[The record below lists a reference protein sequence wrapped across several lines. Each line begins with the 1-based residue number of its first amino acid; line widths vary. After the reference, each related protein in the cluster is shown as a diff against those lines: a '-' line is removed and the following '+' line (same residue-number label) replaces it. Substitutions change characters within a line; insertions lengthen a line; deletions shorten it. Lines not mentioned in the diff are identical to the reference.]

1 MGRIRTTFVKA
12 LGVKVYNKHKDKFT
26 NDFQKNK
33 KSLEEVAEFNSKK
46 LKNVVAGYIT
56 KLFKTEESKNK

>member
-12 LGVKVYNKHKDKFT
+12 IGLKIYEKYKDKFT

-33 KSLEEVAEFNSKK
+33 KSLEEVSEMNSKK
-46 LKNVVAGYIT
+46 LKNVISGYIT
-56 KLFKTEESKNK
+56 KLFKQENSK